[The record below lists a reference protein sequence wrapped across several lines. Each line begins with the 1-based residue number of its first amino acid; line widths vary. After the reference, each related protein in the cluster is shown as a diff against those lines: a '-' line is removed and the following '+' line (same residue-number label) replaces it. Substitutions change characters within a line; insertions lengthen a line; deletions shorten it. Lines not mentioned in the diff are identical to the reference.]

1 MGLVYDIFE
10 ANSALPRK
18 NETKIV
24 KITHSAGTVE
34 LAGSHH
40 DPPEDQ
46 IDFIT
51 PGPSKSIWD
60 GATTWFK
67 SVIPETTLL
76 IEIRSESDS
85 S

>member
-1 MGLVYDIFE
+1 MSFSKLLENDFRVFDFYTFDFYTFKNYTFE
-10 ANSALPRK
+10 SVSVDAHCQSRK

-51 PGPSKSIWD
+51 PGPSKSI
-60 GATTWFK
+60 
-67 SVIPETTLL
+67 
-76 IEIRSESDS
+76 
-85 S
+85 